1 MANFTNEENWAARE
15 RLRALELW
23 LWWRG
28 WVGRG
33 DLVER
38 FGISAAQASGDLQ
51 KYLEMNGK
59 EVFYQTSRKRYEA
72 NAAFTCMLHQPSL
85 EEAVRVFLGGNGRE
99 AGAYGSSSEND
110 QVAILQLP
118 KRVAPVKIS
127 RRVFVALLGGKRL
140 RVFYHSVNS
149 DSAEWRYLRPGALA
163 WDGRRW
169 HVRAWCEKREQWRD
183 FVLGRISKAE
193 WPEAYDGVMPPDEDW
208 HAWETLKLRLN
219 PLLGAES
226 RASLKLDYGIEGEVI
241 EVKVRRALRGYF
253 LAEMYLDAK
262 EGKPLPPHFVMDGN
276 YTAAHQ
282 DL

>member
-1 MANFTNEENWAARE
+1 MGNLTNEENWAARE
-15 RLRALELW
+15 RLRAVELW

-59 EVFYQTSRKRYEA
+59 GVSYQTSRKRYEA
-72 NAAFTCMLHQPSL
+72 DEDFACALQVPSL
-85 EEAVRVFLGGNGRE
+85 EEAVRMFLGGGGRE
-99 AGAYGSSSEND
+99 AGICGNAEGND
-110 QVAILQLP
+110 QVAILQLL
-118 KRVAPVKIS
+118 KRVAPLEIA

-149 DSAEWRYLRPGALA
+149 DRAEWRYLRPGALA

-169 HVRAWCEKREQWRD
+169 HARAWCEKREEWRD
-183 FVLGRISKAE
+183 FVLGRIGKAD
-193 WPEAYDGVMPPDEDW
+193 WPEVYEGTMPLDDDW
-208 HAWETLKLRLN
+208 HAWETLRLRLN
-219 PLLGAES
+219 PLLGDEA

-241 EVKVRRALRGYF
+241 EMKVRRALRGYF
-253 LAEMYLDAK
+253 LAEMYLDA
-262 EGKPLPPHFVMDGN
+262 EGGKVLPPHFVLGGDGR
-276 YTAAHQ
+276 
-282 DL
+282 

>member
-1 MANFTNEENWAARE
+1 MGNLTNEENWAARE
-15 RLRALELW
+15 RLRAVEQW

-33 DLVER
+33 DLVVR

-59 EVFYQTSRKRYEA
+59 GVSYQTSRKRYEA
-72 NAAFTCMLHQPSL
+72 GEDFTCALHEPSL
-85 EEAVRVFLGGNGRE
+85 EEAVRVFLGGSGRE
-99 AGAYGSSSEND
+99 ASACGNVAESD

-118 KRVAPVKIS
+118 KRVAPVEIA

-149 DSAEWRYLRPGALA
+149 DGAEWRYLRPGALA

-169 HVRAWCEKREQWRD
+169 HVRAWCEKREEWRD
-183 FVLGRISKAE
+183 FVLGRMGKAE
-193 WPEAYDGVMPPDEDW
+193 WPEAYEGSMPLDEDW
-208 HAWETLKLRLN
+208 NAWETLKLRLN
-219 PLLGAES
+219 PMLGAEA
-226 RASLKLDYGIEGEVI
+226 RASLKLDYGMEGEVI

-253 LAEMYLDAK
+253 LAEMYLDATG
-262 EGKPLPPHFVMDGN
+262 GKALPQHFVMG
-276 YTAAHQ
+276 
-282 DL
+282 